1 MSGFRDAVA
10 VVTGGASGIGEA
22 LGRELGRRGARVVLV
37 DRNAELLRKVVE
49 AQRAQGRQV
58 TGAEL
63 DVTDFASVE
72 QVLDATAET
81 EGRIDYLFNVAGVF
95 VIGEARDV
103 PIEDWRKTIDVN
115 LNGVINGVVA
125 ALPIMTRQGFGHL
138 VNMASGE
145 GLCPFPGTAAYVASK
160 FAVVGLS
167 GSLWMELHELGIDVS
182 VVCPGFVKTPLL
194 AKPTGMHNADY
205 QAWYDSLKPVQRFA
219 VTPQLCAER
228 ILKGVAKKK
237 HIIISDVSVRPFWW
251 LNRLSPGLYMKS
263 YTRLTRKT
271 RQAMRKVDARAAP
284 QA

>member
-1 MSGFRDAVA
+1 MSGIRDAVA

-37 DRNAELLRKVVE
+37 DRNAELLKNVVD
-49 AQRAQGRQV
+49 AQRAQGHHV

-63 DVTDFASVE
+63 DVTDFASIKR
-72 QVLDATAET
+72 VLDATVER

-115 LNGVINGVVA
+115 LNGVVNGVVA
-125 ALPIMTRQGFGHL
+125 ALPIMARQGFGHL

-167 GSLWMELHELGIDVS
+167 GSLWMELRELGIDVS
-182 VVCPGFVKTPLL
+182 VICPGFVKTPLL
-194 AKPTGMHNADY
+194 AKPTGIHNADY
-205 QAWYDSLKPVQRFA
+205 QAWYDSLKPIQPFA
-219 VTPQLCAER
+219 VTPEVCAER
-228 ILKGVAKKK
+228 ILAGVEKKK
-237 HIIISDVSVRPFWW
+237 HVIIPDLSVRPFWW
-251 LNRLSPGLYMKS
+251 LYRLSPALYMRVYS
-263 YTRLTRKT
+263 RLTRKT
-271 RQAMRKVDARAAP
+271 RKAMRKVAA
-284 QA
+284 